1 MDKAHWVHHKRRPYL
16 WFALLLGV
24 FMSGCA
30 AIPDG
35 EKKLAQ
41 LEVPVVESVRVNPTP
56 EGTQVA
62 VVSSTSAP
70 YTAFKLNDPPR
81 IILDIRGTLS
91 DDLAETT
98 RVNDGHVKEIR
109 FEKGKTQAMT
119 SRMIVSLVRPMD
131 YEVEADDNVIQMSL
145 IPRGA
150 VEETSPPVA
159 GDTSP
164 TTEEGVETAEQ
175 EVVPSDPRIFF
186 EPRASELN
194 QVLGIDF
201 TMLEQ
206 GKSRLIVTTDK
217 RARYELDRKGPK
229 VLNLTLPKTTIPPLL
244 MRQIDATHFAGAV
257 ERVEATV
264 LAEAKG
270 VSIDL
275 HLKEMVPFHLKQ
287 TDRDIS
293 IDFGHTSVRPP
304 EKKLIP
310 LQLAEARTPRQTHT
324 EPLMAEP
331 QVVKGRA
338 AIPGLRPVAY
348 TGSRMTM
355 DFVNADVTNILRLI
369 GEVSNLNI
377 VWGPEVRGNV
387 SMRLKDVP
395 WDQALDLVLAN
406 NNLAQRQVGN
416 VIWITTKGQ
425 MANIEAEER
434 KKLDELEKR
443 REQQQR
449 DRVKVEPLETQY
461 ITVNFKGANDLQRVI
476 DDTIK
481 SDRGRTTVDQ
491 PTKTII
497 ITDTRA
503 KIEEARAL
511 VERLDRP
518 TPQVMIEARIVEASQ
533 NFARNLGIQ
542 WGTGNN
548 WQWREPG
555 STSWN
560 GTPAWAPNNVP
571 ADYSPGASLTN
582 PSFSADTPSSPAD
595 YAANLGFTLAKL
607 SSNGLFGWS
616 LDAKIALSEIENES
630 KLLAAP
636 KVMTRDTVTATIQQ
650 GTKIVIPSGT
660 DANGN
665 KTFEQQDA
673 SLKLEV
679 TPQIT
684 PNNMVIMQVHIQQ
697 DEPDFDNAIGENIP
711 IKTKSASTMMMVA
724 SGETLVIG
732 GIYKSN
738 VTEGESR
745 VPGLGSIPGLGWLFK
760 AQRKRIERVELL
772 LFITPTVIP
781 AA

>member
-1 MDKAHWVHHKRRPYL
+1 
-16 WFALLLGV
+16 
-24 FMSGCA
+24 
-30 AIPDG
+30 
-35 EKKLAQ
+35 
-41 LEVPVVESVRVNPTP
+41 
-56 EGTQVA
+56 
-62 VVSSTSAP
+62 
-70 YTAFKLNDPPR
+70 
-81 IILDIRGTLS
+81 
-91 DDLAETT
+91 
-98 RVNDGHVKEIR
+98 
-109 FEKGKTQAMT
+109 
-119 SRMIVSLVRPMD
+119 
-131 YEVEADDNVIQMSL
+131 
-145 IPRGA
+145 
-150 VEETSPPVA
+150 
-159 GDTSP
+159 
-164 TTEEGVETAEQ
+164 
-175 EVVPSDPRIFF
+175 
-186 EPRASELN
+186 
-194 QVLGIDF
+194 LGIDF

-229 VLNLTLPKTTIPPLL
+229 VLNLTLSKTTIPPLL

-257 ERVEATV
+257 DRVETTV
-264 LAEAKG
+264 LADAKG

-287 TDRDIS
+287 SDRDIS
-293 IDFGHTSVRPP
+293 IDFGRTSVKPP
-304 EKKLIP
+304 EKELVP
-310 LQLAEARTPRQTHT
+310 LQLAEARTPRQAPST

-338 AIPGLRPVAY
+338 AIPGLRPVTY

-406 NNLAQRQVGN
+406 NNLAKRQVGN

-434 KKLDELEKR
+434 KKLDEIQKR
-443 REQQQR
+443 REKQQR

-461 ITVNFKGANDLQRVI
+461 ITVNFKGASDLQRII

-497 ITDTRA
+497 ITDTRV

-542 WGTGNN
+542 WGTGND

-555 STSWN
+555 STSWK
-560 GTPAWAPNNVP
+560 GTPAWAPQNVP
-571 ADYSPGASLTN
+571 ADFSPGASLTA
-582 PSFSADTPSSPAD
+582 PSFTADTPTTPAD
-595 YAANLGFTLAKL
+595 FATNIGLTLAKL

-650 GTKIVIPSGT
+650 GTKIVIPAGT

-732 GIYKSN
+732 GIYKST
-738 VTEGESR
+738 VADGESR